1 MRPKLRTL
9 IPDVFKDVSYVLD
22 EDSYN
27 TAEQHDI
34 VRKRFIKT
42 WEGLVDGY
50 KVNFL
55 PQHLGHILMF
65 V

>member
-22 EDSYN
+22 EDSYAA
-27 TAEQHDI
+27 AEHQDL
-34 VRKRFIKT
+34 VRKRFIKM

-55 PQHLGHILMF
+55 PGISRAKY
-65 V
+65 